1 MTGRF
6 ITFEGT
12 EGSGKSTQIE
22 RLRDHLAAQGH
33 DVLVT
38 REPGG
43 TPIAEAIREILLDT
57 SHTAMTS
64 VTELFLYEAARA
76 QHVTEKVRPALL
88 DGRWVLC
95 DRYID
100 STTAYQGGGRGLPTD
115 VLEKFHEIA
124 TSGLWPHLTFVL
136 DIPVEEGLARAGA
149 GRRYDRIEA
158 ETLDFHRR
166 VREGYLALAE
176 RHPERIRV
184 IDARG
189 AVEAVA
195 GAIRRIVDESAL

>member
-1 MTGRF
+1 MKGRF

-22 RLRDHLAAQGH
+22 RLRGHLAARGI

-57 SHTAMTS
+57 RHAAMTS

-88 DGRWVLC
+88 AGTWVLC
-95 DRYID
+95 DRYVD
-100 STTAYQGGGRGLPTD
+100 STTAYQGAGRGLPTE
-115 VLEKFHEIA
+115 VLERFHEIA
-124 TSGLWPHLTFVL
+124 AGGLWPHLTFVL
-136 DIPVEEGLARAGA
+136 DIPVEAGLERAGA

-158 ETLDFHRR
+158 ETIDFHRR
-166 VREGYLALAE
+166 VRDGYLALAQ

-184 IDARG
+184 IDASG
-189 AVEAVA
+189 AVETVA
-195 GAIRRIVDESAL
+195 EVIRRNVDESAL